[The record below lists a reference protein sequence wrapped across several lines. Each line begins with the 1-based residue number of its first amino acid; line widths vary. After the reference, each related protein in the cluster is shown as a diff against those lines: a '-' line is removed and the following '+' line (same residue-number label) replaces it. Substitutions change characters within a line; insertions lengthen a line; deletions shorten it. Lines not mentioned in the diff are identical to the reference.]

1 METRMTSNQVTFHW
15 PFRLKGLDEIQA
27 PGTYTVTVE
36 KEQLDTLTV
45 QAWRQVSATL
55 RLAHDGVVEHVAID
69 MAELNDALLR
79 DHDPQLGPPN
89 APPAEKTRT
98 RAREILHLGGN
109 RQ

>member
-15 PFRLKGLDEIQA
+15 PFRLRCLDDVQA
-27 PGTYTVTVE
+27 PGTYTVTTE
-36 KEQLDTLTV
+36 SERLDTLTV

-69 MAELNDALLR
+69 MADLDNALLHDR
-79 DHDPQLGPPN
+79 DPQLGPPN
-89 APPAEKTRT
+89 APPAEKPKA
-98 RAREILHLGGN
+98 RAREILHLGGK